1 MSEDEIQQRLV
12 RIASAAH
19 RGDIRSAQL
28 DEQRLHLDVLRAIA
42 TRSVGSPSKLAALAA
57 STSQLVFDRGE

>member
-1 MSEDEIQQRLV
+1 VTDDEVKQRLI
-12 RIASAAH
+12 RIGSAAM

-42 TRSVGSPSKLAALAA
+42 TRSVSSPSKLAALAA
-57 STSQLVFDRGE
+57 STAELVFDRGE